1 MAFLNKKNK
10 VKFEGGGLVLFD
22 EVQHAMIAEKVL
34 KSAGYIVKLVAPP
47 PELRKGCDLA
57 VEINLV
63 EQPGIERVL
72 KDKDIAYVSID
83 PIRIKT
89 APLLDIV
96 KVTDFGNWLMVKAG
110 NMKLTY
116 EKSSGVIVN
125 VSGGGCPDIPYLHA
139 ELIDKKLEEAPSP
152 KDIGYTLC
160 SLNLERALEE
170 CSTLYRAGDKE

>member
-1 MAFLNKKNK
+1 M
-10 VKFEGGGLVLFD
+10 
-22 EVQHAMIAEKVL
+22 
-34 KSAGYIVKLVAPP
+34 KLVAPP

-72 KDKDIAYVSID
+72 EEKDIFYMSID

-96 KVTDFGNWLMVKAG
+96 KSTDFGDWIMVKAG

-116 EKSSGVIVN
+116 EKSSGVMVN

-139 ELIDKKLEEAPSP
+139 ELVDKKLGETKRP
-152 KDIGYTLC
+152 KDLGFTLC
-160 SLNLERALEE
+160 SLNLDRAFDE
-170 CSTLYRAGDKE
+170 CLSLYSEGGGK